1 MKFSVY
7 IACLSVFI
15 LSNLKLHKTLAVE
28 NIFIQEKSMLRLT
41 FNPGLALTG
50 FRTTRP
56 YRKYPPLENCA
67 VNVVKRRKTSIRS
80 GTSTV
85 HHDQSLWRASTMPH
99 SKQAAY
105 SQPNKHNSSTNTA
118 ISINDQ
124 FWAGFLEGTINE
136 GPPVVWGNK
145 GTGSFISREQGIF

>member
-7 IACLSVFI
+7 IVCLSVFI

-56 YRKYPPLENCA
+56 
-67 VNVVKRRKTSIRS
+67 VVLASYSKLKQKRYDFLPFTGKEY
-80 GTSTV
+80 
-85 HHDQSLWRASTMPH
+85 QS
-99 SKQAAY
+99 K
-105 SQPNKHNSSTNTA
+105 
-118 ISINDQ
+118 
-124 FWAGFLEGTINE
+124 
-136 GPPVVWGNK
+136 
-145 GTGSFISREQGIF
+145 